1 MSYAAMRPEFV
12 IGEKRVRRMRGLYGM
27 GDATSPG
34 GYTSP
39 FGIISDMFADPT
51 GLTVLSDAYNNAVV
65 SNEMATA
72 AAAQGPSNPP
82 LTPPQLQEAYDEADA
97 ASPSVLQSLVSPAGT
112 PAAAPSWFSQ
122 DGLGLGLN
130 NGTYLALAV
139 GIAVVFELHDR
150 GTI

>member
-12 IGEKRVRRMRGLYGM
+12 IGEKRVRRMRGLYGL
-27 GDATSPG
+27 GDATAPG

-65 SNEMATA
+65 SSEMATA

-82 LTPPQLQEAYDEADA
+82 LNPAQLQQAYDEADA
-97 ASPSVLQSLVSPAGT
+97 ASPSVLQSLISPAGT

-130 NGTYLALAV
+130 NGTYLA
-139 GIAVVFELHDR
+139 IAAAAAFGFSYMSKR
-150 GTI
+150 